1 MRDAGVAD
9 CVSFFMEVIIFHM
22 SFLNSHFPFLTNF
35 KAEFESGLALNHT
48 MFPTNEKRE
57 LRNDIWKMILFP

>member
-1 MRDAGVAD
+1 
-9 CVSFFMEVIIFHM
+9 MEVIIFHM